1 MVFGIYGVNM
11 TDWNNKRPE
20 IVENVSALGIGK
32 AIYAAP
38 DGEKQTARL
47 LVAADGFHFKN
58 SDFDDLKLLSLSMLS
73 STGSTFSISFDDNGN
88 LQVNGKVYTT
98 PTNQSD
104 ETIKGNKTYEGN
116 TRLSGG
122 LIINSSGYNY
132 EISVDENGNVKAT
145 KISETL
151 GENDGKTENQ

>member
-20 IVENVSALGIGK
+20 ILDNVSALGIGK

-73 STGSTFSISFDDNGN
+73 STGSTFSISFNDNGN
-88 LQVNGKVYTT
+88 LLINGRVYTT

-104 ETIKGNKTYEGN
+104 ETIRGNKTYEGQTN
-116 TRLSGG
+116 LSGG
-122 LIINSSGYNY
+122 LVINSSGNNY
-132 EISVDENGNVKAT
+132 EILVDENGNVKAT
-145 KISETL
+145 KISETT
-151 GENDGKTENQ
+151 GENDGKTEN

>member
-1 MVFGIYGVNM
+1 MVFGIYGVDM

-20 IVENVSALGIGK
+20 IVENVSGLGIGK

-73 STGSTFSISFDDNGN
+73 PTGNAFSISFDDNGN
-88 LQVNGKVYTT
+88 LLVNGKAYTT
-98 PTNQSD
+98 LTNQSD
-104 ETIKGNKTYEGN
+104 ETIKGNKTYEGQ
-116 TRLSGG
+116 TKLSGG
-122 LIINSSGYNY
+122 LVINSSGIDY
-132 EISVDENGNVKAT
+132 EILVDVNGNVKAT
-145 KISETL
+145 KMSEMT
-151 GENDGKTENQ
+151 GENDGKTEN

>member
-1 MVFGIYGVNM
+1 M

-32 AIYAAP
+32 AIYASP

-73 STGSTFSISFDDNGN
+73 PTGNAFSISFDDNG
-88 LQVNGKVYTT
+88 LLLVNGIEYT
-98 PTNQSD
+98 PT
-104 ETIKGNKTYEGN
+104 
-116 TRLSGG
+116 RLK
-122 LIINSSGYNY
+122 LSSPNGTVF
-132 EISVDENGNVKAT
+132 SVIVDD
-145 KISETL
+145 
-151 GENDGKTENQ
+151 DGKLTTEKEVSDGSTNNNVEQSGSKS